1 MVNSSGF
8 IISVAKIKDCK
19 NLDSKLWDLGL
30 STPCI
35 FLALV
40 HFSILKIFDD
50 FLMIRPFISSTAL
63 LSLSL
68 GFRIQSG

>member
-1 MVNSSGF
+1 MVNISGF

-19 NLDSKLWDLGL
+19 NLDSKLWDLAL